1 MDKYLSQERLS
12 NWITVNRNVRITIA
26 QKFKI
31 PEEKID
37 LQKAVIVVLKL
48 EHESDLL
55 DIDWTEE
62 YLVNLVSNIDFK
74 AWSEYEEVV
83 LYESILPDGIPKP
96 LNEETIK
103 AQGEIWRIHRY
114 DPDPFPFL
122 PHAHN
127 IQTGYKLDLRNGRL
141 YKKRK
146 YIGEIK
152 RKELI
157 ELRSRIKSTDL
168 PELIN

>member
-1 MDKYLSQERLS
+1 MDKYLNQERLS
-12 NWITVNRNVRITIA
+12 NWIAVSRDARKTIA

-37 LQKAVIVVLKL
+37 LQTAVIVVLKL
-48 EHESDLL
+48 GRESDLL

-62 YLVNLVSNIDFK
+62 HLVNLVSNIDFK

-83 LYESILPDGIPKP
+83 LHESILPDGVPKP
-96 LNEETIK
+96 LNEETVK
-103 AQGEIWRIHRY
+103 AQSEIWRIHRY

-127 IQTGYKLDLRNGRL
+127 IQTGYKLDLRDGKL
-141 YKKRK
+141 YEKKNFKGKIRRK
-146 YIGEIK
+146 D
-152 RKELI
+152 LI
-157 ELRSRIKSTDL
+157 ELRSRIKRIEL
-168 PELIN
+168 PDMID

>member
-1 MDKYLSQERLS
+1 MDKYLNQERLS
-12 NWITVNRNVRITIA
+12 NWIAVSRNARKTIA
-26 QKFKI
+26 QKIKI

-37 LQKAVIVVLKL
+37 LQTAVIVVLKL
-48 EHESDLL
+48 GHESDLL

-62 YLVNLVSNIDFK
+62 HLVNLVSNIDFK

-83 LYESILPDGIPKP
+83 LHESILPDGVPKP
-96 LNEETIK
+96 LNEETVK

-127 IQTGYKLDLRNGRL
+127 IQTGYKLDLRDGKL
-141 YKKRK
+141 YEKKNFKDKIRRK
-146 YIGEIK
+146 D
-152 RKELI
+152 LI
-157 ELRSRIKSTDL
+157 ELRSRIKRIEL
-168 PELIN
+168 PDMID